1 MIAFIGT
8 GLLGANFT
16 KALLAKGEK
25 VQVWNRTAS
34 KATAL
39 EADGAKAFDNVADAV
54 RGASRIHLT
63 LTDDAVVDAVLEQAA
78 EGLTPGCYI
87 IDHSTTSTEGALRR
101 TQQWAERGFI
111 YIHAPVFM
119 GPVNALES
127 SGYMLVSGDQE
138 VIAKITPWLSAMTG
152 KLLNLGERTEKA
164 AGLKLIG
171 NLFLIALTS
180 GISDMLALGKAV
192 GVDGSDILGLF
203 SEWNPG
209 AMAPGRLKRVLA
221 AQFDNPSWELQMAR
235 KDARLMMEEAAKGDK
250 ELVMVS
256 AVAKQMDQW
265 LDKGH
270 AHKDWTIIA
279 SGNL

>member
-16 KALLAKGEK
+16 KALLGKGEK

-34 KATAL
+34 KAKAL

-78 EGLTPGCYI
+78 EGISPGAYI

-101 TQQWAERGFI
+101 TEQWADRGFI
-111 YIHAPVFM
+111 YVHAPVFM
-119 GPVNALES
+119 GPANALES
-127 SGYMLVSGDQE
+127 SGYMLVSGNQE
-138 VIAKITPWLSAMTG
+138 VIGKITPWLSAMTG
-152 KLLNLGERTEKA
+152 KLLNLGERTDKA

-171 NLFLIALTS
+171 NLFLITLTS
-180 GISDMLALGKAV
+180 GISDMLALGQAV
-192 GVDGSDILGLF
+192 GIGGDDILALF
-203 SEWNPG
+203 SEWNLG
-209 AMAPGRLKRVLA
+209 AQAPGRLKRLMA
-221 AQFDNPSWELQMAR
+221 AQFAPPSWELQMAR
-235 KDARLMMEEAAKGDK
+235 KDARLMMEEAARGDK
-250 ELVMVS
+250 ELVMIS

-265 LDKGH
+265 LDKGY